1 MKVSLKWLRELVS
14 IGEMPVAKLAHALT
28 MGGLEVEEIAP
39 VAGEFSGIVVGHVKS
54 VAPHP
59 NADKLRVTQVDAGTG
74 ELLNIVCGAPNVA
87 EGQKVPCAL
96 VGAKLPS
103 SRSGTGDQTVLEI
116 KKAKLRGVESS
127 GMLCSARELGLSSDH
142 AGLLVLDADAP
153 VGRDVREV
161 LDLDDVYLTLKLTP
175 NRGDC
180 LSMMGIARD
189 LAAILGVKATLAQ
202 PAPVAPSIDDKREVS
217 ITERKACGVYFG
229 RVIRGI
235 DARAKTPDW
244 MTRRLE
250 RAGLRSI
257 SPLVDVTNYVMLERG
272 QPMHAFDDARLEG
285 AVGVRYMQPG
295 ERVKLLND
303 QEVEYR
309 PKLLAITDASGPVA
323 LGGVM
328 GGHSTMVGDS
338 TTDVFFEAAF
348 FAPEAVQGRARDL
361 ALTSDAAYHYERG
374 VDFAGIR
381 AAMERATA
389 LTLEICGGKAGP
401 IVQADGDLPK
411 REAIVIRPARVRS
424 LLGYDV
430 AEPEIRAIFDRLACK
445 PEATGPDLRV
455 TPPSWR
461 FDLAIEEDYVEEVA
475 RIHGYEHV
483 PAKPPRASVPML
495 APPDGRR
502 SRFDLRHLLADLG
515 YQEVVTY
522 SFVPEEWE
530 RDFAANDRPVRL
542 ANPIASDK
550 SVMRTTILGGLVQ
563 ALRANL
569 NRSHDR
575 ARLFEIGRCF
585 VGSETDDT
593 HQPERV
599 AGLAY
604 GGRWPE
610 QWGVAKGEGVDFFDA
625 KGDVEALAGGR
636 PLEFAAGPHPAC
648 HPGRCALIRSGGQ
661 VIGVVGELHPR
672 LQQRYELPTAPV
684 VFELLTK
691 PLLEGP
697 APRFQGVSRMPAVRR
712 DYAFTVAEST
722 PAGAILEAVR
732 KAVPGVVREV
742 EVFDLYRGKGVASGQ
757 KSLALRI
764 VMQDTDRTLTDS
776 EVEAVMASIRE
787 QINQQFQ
794 AQPRT

>member
-1 MKVSLKWLRELVS
+1 MKVSVKWLRELVA
-14 IGEMPVAKLAHALT
+14 IGDMPVAKLAHALT
-28 MGGLEVEEIAP
+28 MGGLEVEEISP
-39 VAGEFSGIVVGHVKS
+39 VAGDFSGIVVGHVKS

-59 NADKLRVTQVDAGTG
+59 NADKLRVTKVDVGTG
-74 ELLNIVCGAPNVA
+74 ELLDIVCGAPNVA
-87 EGQKVPCAL
+87 EGQKVPCAV
-96 VGAKLPS
+96 VGARLP
-103 SRSGTGDQTVLEI
+103 GLEI
-116 KKAKLRGVESS
+116 RKAKLRGVESN
-127 GMLCSARELGLSSDH
+127 GMLCSARELGLSQDH
-142 AGLLVLDADAP
+142 AGLLVLDANAP

-161 LDLDDVYLTLKLTP
+161 LELDDVYLTLKLTP

-189 LAAILGVKATLAQ
+189 LAAILGVEATL
-202 PAPVAPSIDDKREVS
+202 PESAPVAAAIADRREVS

-229 RVIRGI
+229 RIIRGI
-235 DARAKTPDW
+235 DARAKTPEW

-250 RAGLRSI
+250 RAGLRAI

-272 QPMHAFDDARLEG
+272 QPMHAFDDAKLEG

-309 PKLLAITDASGPVA
+309 PKLLAITDARGPVA

-328 GGHSTMVGDS
+328 GGHATMVGDA
-338 TTDVFFEAAF
+338 TTDVFFEAAYF
-348 FAPEAVQGRARDL
+348 DPEAVQGKARDL

-374 VDFAGIR
+374 VDFAGAR

-389 LTLEICGGKAGP
+389 LTLEVCGGRAGP
-401 IVQADGDLPK
+401 VVHAQGELPE
-411 REAIVIRPARVRS
+411 RVAVVVRPARLRT

-430 AEPEIRAIFDRLACK
+430 AESEMRAIFDRLACR
-445 PEATGPDLRV
+445 PEPTSAGIRATA
-455 TPPSWR
+455 PSWR
-461 FDLAIEEDYVEEVA
+461 FDLVIEEDYVEEVA

-495 APPDGRR
+495 AAPEGTR

-515 YQEVVTY
+515 YQEVVNY
-522 SFVPEEWE
+522 SFVPDDWE
-530 RDFAANDRPVRL
+530 RDFAGNDRPVRV

-550 SVMRTTILGGLVQ
+550 SVMRTTLLGGLVLS
-563 ALRANL
+563 LRANL
-569 NRSHDR
+569 NRGHER
-575 ARLFEIGRCF
+575 VRVFEIGRCF
-585 VGSETDDT
+585 EGSEPDDA
-593 HQPERV
+593 HQPERI
-599 AGLAY
+599 AGLAS

-625 KGDVEALAGGR
+625 KGDVEALAAGR
-636 PLEFAAGPHPAC
+636 PLEFVAGGHPAC
-648 HPGRCALIRSGGQ
+648 HPGRCALVRSAGQ
-661 VIGVVGELHPR
+661 AIGMVGELHPR
-672 LQQRYELPTAPV
+672 LQQRYELATAPM
-684 VFELLTK
+684 VFELLTQA
-691 PLLEGP
+691 LLDGP
-697 APRFQGVSRMPAVRR
+697 APRFRGVSRMPAVRR

-732 KAVPGVVREV
+732 KGVPGVVREV

-776 EVEAVMASIRE
+776 EVEAVMASVRD
-787 QINQQFQ
+787 QLNQQFK